1 MPKKKYCLCCDEPFT
16 PTSGKQE
23 YCTRKCYKKH
33 YNKTCKTS
41 DYPFYSC
48 PDCGERT
55 KLDFFP
61 KRNQKMWDEL
71 ICPNCGEPRKNTELI

>member
-1 MPKKKYCLCCDEPFT
+1 MNLLDQRLVNKNIVLGSVIKNIIIKLA
-16 PTSGKQE
+16 KQVII
-23 YCTRKCYKKH
+23 H
-33 YNKTCKTS
+33 
-41 DYPFYSC
+41 FYSC